1 MEAANIRQK
10 SRLSFSP
17 SHTLS
22 LSHTH
27 TLNFWDCDNTL
38 VMHRYWDQ
46 QYSFL
51 LQIFL
56 KEPTQTQT
64 QRKDPIYFVQ
74 IETLNQELFFYW
86 HLLSTFLKAV
96 SRFDFTVWNT
106 QTTDVCKRFS
116 NWMRN
121 KKSLT
126 LDWIFINRNFLTIFL
141 NKTDVLDRLTE
152 FTICVGW
159 IFIFIV
165 KNQADGN
172 ILQTFF
178 FIFIECPSFLSF
190 G

>member
-1 MEAANIRQK
+1 
-10 SRLSFSP
+10 
-17 SHTLS
+17 
-22 LSHTH
+22 
-27 TLNFWDCDNTL
+27 
-38 VMHRYWDQ
+38 MHRYWDQ

-64 QRKDPIYFVQ
+64 KRPNIFCADWDA
-74 IETLNQELFFYW
+74 ESGTLFYW

-126 LDWIFINRNFLTIFL
+126 LDWIFINRNFLTFFL

-159 IFIFIV
+159 IFIIIV